1 MQASVQSD
9 PRLPEQP
16 RVKRFKTKDARIVV
30 NIPRVFGV
38 VLRDEAR
45 RRNVEPGDILKD
57 PIESFLRQFVTQWSD
72 GVAAGGASGSSPR
85 ASSSPAQQSKAA

>member
-72 GVAAGGASGSSPR
+72 GVAAGGAL
-85 ASSSPAQQSKAA
+85 SPAQQSKAA